1 MANKTCDKC
10 GHIFGSPSLLLNH
23 LKRKTPCDK
32 QIIKSFKCKHCN
44 LLFSSSTS
52 MYRHIRKSCNMVKFE
67 EIQKKQL
74 QEHNDI
80 QILQLQILA
89 LNTKIDTLNIQPQQP
104 IQQPIIQPIQQ
115 PIIQP
120 IPIIQP
126 LPQTAYIQNI
136 ETAYMQNIETAYMQ
150 NIETQN
156 NINVNLH
163 LCQFN
168 QPYTNIE
175 DVLNTFLDKKSIAN
189 KYSLIPEK
197 DDLSIEEENNLIAEI
212 IIEITKKIQTNPNSC
227 NIASTDMENQISVF
241 IDNKWHH
248 ISLDNGIREMSDK
261 TIKLIHKSY
270 FVLPE
275 RKLFTKLPTDTQ
287 ELINQAL
294 DRIPE
299 TYRDQKDSIRLITK
313 PEFMHIFD
321 VNKINYII

>member
-136 ETAYMQNIETAYMQ
+136 ETAYMQNIETQ
-150 NIETQN
+150 NIQN
-156 NINVNLH
+156 NNITINCTIVPFSDMVVKND
-163 LCQFN
+163 N
-168 QPYTNIE
+168 
-175 DVLNTFLDKKSIAN
+175 VLNPFLKENSAAYEYANIPLADKIDVKNNDAN
-189 KYSLIPEK
+189 NQLISSALVEMVENIYSE
-197 DDLSIEEENNLIAEI
+197 SENR
-212 IIEITKKIQTNPNSC
+212 
-227 NIASTDMENQISVF
+227 NIY
-241 IDNKWHH
+241 
-248 ISLDNGIREMSDK
+248 LL
-261 TIKLIHKSY
+261 KLHECEVMVY
-270 FVLPE
+270 
-275 RKLFTKLPTDTQ
+275 
-287 ELINQAL
+287 
-294 DRIPE
+294 
-299 TYRDQKDSIRLITK
+299 QKDGIWCVKL
-313 PEFMHIFD
+313 H
-321 VNKINYII
+321 